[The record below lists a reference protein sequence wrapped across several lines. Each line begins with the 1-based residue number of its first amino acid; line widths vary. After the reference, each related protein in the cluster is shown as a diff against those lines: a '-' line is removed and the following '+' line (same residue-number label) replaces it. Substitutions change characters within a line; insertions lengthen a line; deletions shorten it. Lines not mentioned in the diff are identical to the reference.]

1 MKRLILIFRS
11 DFFKKLLTGNW
22 IEKDQRSLPLPL
34 STEATTQLVKFL
46 YGFELEAGLGL
57 DTLKELISYGGVCA
71 VASLQD
77 AAGSLLGKL
86 VNKENVFQTFEF
98 SKQNKAKVATESCLK
113 IIVKDFDREEL
124 MREGYLE
131 KHPEIAIEII
141 KNDSHKKK
149 EDLAG
154 DWRDCSVLS
163 CHDKM
168 VGVRL
173 VQSDNRK
180 KMKYHYIVYLLT
192 IF

>member
-1 MKRLILIFRS
+1 MIFRS

-22 IEKDQRSLPLPL
+22 IEKDKRSLPLPL

-98 SKQNKAKVATESCLK
+98 SKQNKAKVATESCLMT
-113 IIVKDFDREEL
+113 IVKDFDREEL
-124 MREGYLE
+124 MRDGYLE
-131 KHPEIAIEII
+131 KHPEVAIEII
-141 KNDSHKKK
+141 KKDSLKKK
-149 EDLAG
+149 ENLAG

-163 CHDKM
+163 CHDEM

-173 VQSDNRK
+173 VQSEENSGSC
-180 KMKYHYIVYLLT
+180 
-192 IF
+192 FF